1 MPTTQDKTDAGEH
14 VVLCG
19 LGELGLRTLQEL
31 RRLGEEVVVV
41 ARAPVPEDAE
51 QARRL
56 GATLVEG
63 AHRQE
68 AVLRAAGIETA
79 AALVATE
86 DDDIGNLHAALVA
99 HELNPS
105 LRIRLRMFNQELGER
120 VEQLFD
126 KCAVF
131 DSAALAAP
139 AFVSAA
145 LHDDWEQRIEV
156 GGSSLVVRHGSA
168 SDPDVVLALA
178 RILPDG
184 TAEPFPSEGE
194 DVLCLAHSW
203 GVPQSAAAPGG
214 VTRLRPRRRGRLATV
229 WRLLAGVDPRL
240 RYTLEMVLLLTAVS
254 VLVFL
259 VFADLDLVDAIYFA
273 TTIITT
279 TGFGDINLRDAA
291 DPLQLYGVLVM
302 LLGAAALAVLFALVA
317 DLVVSARL
325 ARALGGMPEAQ
336 EDHVI
341 VCGLGN
347 IGYRVVE
354 ELARLE
360 LPVIAVELDPV
371 NRFVSAVRHLDVPV
385 VIGDIRLRE
394 TLQTLKLDQAR
405 CLVVV
410 TSEDV
415 ANLETALG
423 AHILNPEL
431 RVVLRLFDADLA
443 ARVER
448 AFEIPISRSP
458 AALAAPAFA
467 AAAEDDRIIAT
478 ISIGLPALIVA
489 WVTVEAGSEVDGQ
502 TVGELE
508 ASGHS
513 RALMLDGPAGQ
524 RWRPPADTVLEAD
537 QELAV
542 VVTRQGLAQ
551 VLAGSERVAAR
562 GLAEPQ
568 AGP

>member
-1 MPTTQDKTDAGEH
+1 
-14 VVLCG
+14 
-19 LGELGLRTLQEL
+19 LGD
-31 RRLGEEVVVV
+31 EVVVV
-41 ARAPVPEDAE
+41 ASARPEEAERARE
-51 QARRL
+51 L
-56 GATLVEG
+56 GASVLEG

-68 AVLRAAGIETA
+68 AVLRAAGIEPA

-99 HELNPS
+99 HELNPA
-105 LRIRLRMFNQELGER
+105 LRIRLRRFNQELGER
-120 VEQLFD
+120 VESLFQS
-126 KCAVF
+126 CAVL
-131 DSAALAAP
+131 DPAALAAP

-156 GGSSLVVRHGSA
+156 GGSSLVVRHSSA

-184 TAEPFPSEGE
+184 TAEPFPEGE
-194 DVLCLAHSW
+194 DVLCLTHSSA
-203 GVPQSAAAPGG
+203 VPQSAATPGG
-214 VTRLRPRRRGRLATV
+214 VTRLRPRRRGRLATL

-240 RYTLEMVLLLTAVS
+240 RYTLEMVLFLTAVS
-254 VLVFL
+254 VVVFL
-259 VFADLDLVDAIYFA
+259 VFADLDLIDAIYFTA
-273 TTIITT
+273 TIMIT

-291 DPLQLYGVLVM
+291 DLLQLYGVLVM

-325 ARALGGMPEAQ
+325 ARALGGMPRDMEK
-336 EDHVI
+336 HVI
-341 VCGLGN
+341 VCGLRN

-354 ELARLE
+354 ELARLD
-360 LPVIAVELDPV
+360 LTVVAVDLDPG
-371 NRFVSAVRHLDVPV
+371 NRFVSAVRRLDVPV
-385 VIGDIRLRE
+385 VIGDVRLKE
-394 TLQTLKLDQAR
+394 TLQTLRLDQAR

-423 AHILNPEL
+423 AHILNPQL

-458 AALAAPAFA
+458 AEHAAPAFA

-489 WVTVEAGSEVDGQ
+489 RVTVGASSELDGQ

-508 ASGHS
+508 SSGHS
-513 RALMLDGPAGQ
+513 RILVLNGPAGQ
-524 RWRPPADTVLEAD
+524 RWRPPAETGLDSD
-537 QELAV
+537 HELV
-542 VVTRQGLAQ
+542 VVATRQGLAQ
-551 VLAGSERVAAR
+551 VLAGEGEAAR

>member
-1 MPTTQDKTDAGEH
+1 MASKQDKSDAGEH

-31 RRLGEEVVVV
+31 RRLGDEVVVV
-41 ARAPVPEDAE
+41 ARAPPPEDADR
-51 QARRL
+51 AREL
-56 GATLVEG
+56 GATIIEG

-68 AVLRAAGIETA
+68 RVLRRAGIETA
-79 AALVATE
+79 AALVAAE

-99 HELNPS
+99 HELNPR
-105 LRIRLRMFNQELGER
+105 LRIRLRMFNHELGER
-120 VEQLFD
+120 VESLFEN
-126 KCAVF
+126 CAVF

-145 LHDDWEQRIEV
+145 LHEDWEQRIEV
-156 GGSSLVVRHGSA
+156 GGSSLIVRHGST
-168 SDPDVVLALA
+168 SDPDVVLPLA
-178 RILPDG
+178 RLLPDG

-194 DVLCLAHSW
+194 DVLCLTHSAH
-203 GVPQSAAAPGG
+203 VPPSAAVPGG
-214 VTRLRPRRRGRLATV
+214 VTRLRRRRRGRLATL
-229 WRLLAGVDPRL
+229 WRLLAATDRRL

-254 VLVFL
+254 VVVFL
-259 VFADLDLVDAIYFA
+259 IFADLDLVDAIYF
-273 TTIITT
+273 TVTVITT

-291 DPLQLYGVLVM
+291 EPLQLYGVFVM

-325 ARALGGMPEAQ
+325 ARAFGGMPDALEG
-336 EDHVI
+336 HVI

-360 LPVIAVELDPV
+360 LDVAAVELDAG
-371 NRFVSAVRHLDVPV
+371 NRFVSAVRRLGVPV
-385 VIGDIRLRE
+385 LIGDARLRE
-394 TLQTLKLDQAR
+394 TLQALKLDRAR

-467 AAAEDDRIIAT
+467 AAAEDERVIAT
-478 ISIGLPALIVA
+478 ISVGLPALIVA
-489 WVTVEAGSEVDGQ
+489 RVTVEPGSELDGE
-502 TVGELE
+502 TVAALE
-508 ASGHS
+508 ASGHT
-513 RALMLDGPAGQ
+513 RVLLFDDPAEQ
-524 RWRPPADTVLEAD
+524 RWHPPADTMLAAAD
-537 QELAV
+537 QVVV
-542 VVTRQGLAQ
+542 VVTR
-551 VLAGSERVAAR
+551 R
-562 GLAEPQ
+562 GLAHVLAASEGEAAREVAERQ